1 MQPSLRSA
9 RLLLRP
15 YALSD
20 APIVQRL
27 AGDRRVAEP
36 TAAIPHPYPDGA
48 AELWIST
55 HPELF
60 ASRKG
65 VSFAITIESSTELIG
80 TVSLLD
86 VAAAHAR
93 AEVGYWVGVQHW
105 GRGYCTEAIGALVS
119 FAEEHLH
126 LTRLVGRCVASNVAS
141 ARVMEKAGFSLEGR
155 QIKHVQR
162 YDRYEDMLLF
172 GRCSRSR
179 GEALTLRRTS
189 GELKCWEY

>member
-1 MQPSLRSA
+1 MQPSLRSP

-15 YALSD
+15 YVLAD
-20 APIVQRL
+20 APTVQRL

-36 TAAIPHPYPDGA
+36 TAAIPHPYPEHA
-48 AELWIST
+48 AESWIST

-65 VSFAITIESSTELIG
+65 VSFAIIVESNTELVG

-105 GRGYCTEAIGALVS
+105 GQGYCTEALGLLVQ
-119 FAEEHLH
+119 FAEEHFG
-126 LTRLVGRCVASNVAS
+126 LTQLVGRCVASNISS
-141 ARVMEKAGFSLEGR
+141 ARVMEKVGFSLEGR

-162 YDRYEDMLLF
+162 SGRYEDMLLF
-172 GRCSRSR
+172 GRCSGKR
-179 GEALTLRRTS
+179 GEA
-189 GELKCWEY
+189 